1 MIMAATEIIA
11 GVADKLFNFGASD
24 YMLEKKDRLMREQ
37 WQRQNEYDSPSEQI
51 KRMRAA
57 GLNPDLAY
65 GGMTHGS
72 PVQGIESDMMSG
84 NNFASGVSSAIE
96 HKQMEQRLEL
106 EKEETNSRI
115 DLNAAN
121 AEKARAEAREAESHS
136 SYYDRLVQAQ
146 DILDDLRVSQSE
158 HNRQLIAQSI
168 EQIDNIKADT
178 DWVRSRQFYQD
189 LQNAHF
195 DEKLAADLGLIR
207 AKTADAYASAGE
219 SRQHAALLREQTKQ
233 AEELTKVCARRL
245 QYEMEILA
253 NEKSMSDAD
262 RDSTIARMFHTIYD
276 EMRYRGLIVRDSDG
290 NWHPTNA
297 GAALMA
303 TDGVIDYVG
312 RIAGAVGNFYTHHSF
327 YNATPSQPGQPP
339 VTSIET
345 NTINTTGGRRSTT
358 TYHR

>member
-1 MIMAATEIIA
+1 MAATEIIA
-11 GVADKLFNFGASD
+11 GVADKLFNFGASN
-24 YMLEKKDRLMREQ
+24 YLLEKKDSLMREQ
-37 WQRQNEYDSPSEQI
+37 WQRQNDYDSPSEQI

-57 GLNPDLAY
+57 GLNPDLVY

-72 PVQGIESDMMSG
+72 TVQGIESDMMSG

-96 HKQMEQRLEL
+96 HKQMEQRLQL

-136 SYYDRLVQAQ
+136 SYYERMVQAQ

-168 EQIDNIKADT
+168 EQIENIKADT
-178 DWVRSRQFYQD
+178 DWIHSKQFHQD
-189 LQNAHF
+189 LENVHF

-207 AKTADAYASAGE
+207 ARTYSEYASAEE
-219 SRQHAALLREQTKQ
+219 SREHAKQLREAVKQ
-233 AEELTKVCARRL
+233 AEEVTKSLAKRL
-245 QYEMEILA
+245 QYELDILS
-253 NEKSMSDAD
+253 NDKTISDAQ
-262 RDSTIARMFHTIYD
+262 REEIMARMYHTIYD
-276 EMRYRGLIVRDSDG
+276 ELRYRGLIVRDSDG
-290 NWHPTNA
+290 NWHPTKM
-297 GAALMA
+297 GSLLM
-303 TDGVIDYVG
+303 TVDGVTEYVG
-312 RIAGAVGNFYTHHSF
+312 NMANAVGGFYTHHSF

-339 VTSIET
+339 ISSIET